1 MFMTMLSLTS
11 IPKSVTGK
19 SMIVEMI
26 GKMVD
31 FDKGFSA
38 DEEDAVDRLL
48 QCYHAAA
55 DFFSVRDN
63 YFSRSVNNFK
73 HFKTIK
79 ELEHARGSFYCRT
92 K

>member
-55 DFFSVRDN
+55 DFFSVRDTT
-63 YFSRSVNNFK
+63 F
-73 HFKTIK
+73 
-79 ELEHARGSFYCRT
+79 RGV
-92 K
+92 